1 MHNITKLRN
10 GNAQF
15 AVCVILVERMQT
27 IFTHN
32 NLTWIDLESPSHSEI
47 AHLVEKYGIS
57 GHIAEELLLPSGK
70 PRAEFYENYLY
81 TIMHFPAL
89 RHSHKS
95 REQEVDFIVGKD
107 FIITAHHDT
116 IDPLHKF
123 SKVFE
128 VNSLLE
134 TSTIGDHAGYIFFYM
149 LKKLYKAA
157 EHEVEYVRHDLAVI
171 EEHIFSEE
179 EVEMVSAISRSARDL
194 LNMRQTLEPHR
205 EVLREIEDNGGKFF
219 GESFVPYLRG
229 LSNEYYRLH
238 NHIMR
243 ETESL
248 HELRETN
255 NSLLTTKQNETMK
268 VFTILAFVTFPL
280 DLICS
285 IFSMDTQHT
294 PIIGLPYDFWIIMGI
309 LVIFGFFMFRYFRHK
324 KWL

>member
-1 MHNITKLRN
+1 
-10 GNAQF
+10 
-15 AVCVILVERMQT
+15 MQT

-32 NLTWIDLESPSHSEI
+32 NLTWIDLESPTHNEI
-47 AHLVEKYGIS
+47 AHLVEEYGIS
-57 GHIAEELLLPSGK
+57 SHIAEELLLPSGK
-70 PRAEFYENYLY
+70 PRAEFFPNYLY
-81 TIMHFPAL
+81 VIMHFPAL
-89 RHSHKS
+89 RHSHKT

-107 FIITAHHDT
+107 FVITAHHDT

-128 VNSLLE
+128 VNSVLD
-134 TSTIGDHAGYIFFYM
+134 TSDIGDHAGYIFFYM

-157 EHEVEYVRHDLAVI
+157 EHEVEYVRHDLSVI

-179 EVEMVSAISRSARDL
+179 EVQMVSAISRSARDL

-205 EVLREIEDNGGKFF
+205 EVLREIEAGGPAFF
-219 GESFVPYLRG
+219 GESFVPYLRA

-268 VFTILAFVTFPL
+268 VFTVLAFFTFPL
-280 DLICS
+280 SLVAS
-285 IFSMDTQHT
+285 IFEMTTVHT
-294 PIIGLPYDFWIIMGI
+294 PIIGMPYDWWIIVGGMC
-309 LVIFGFFMFRYFRHK
+309 VIALIMWRYFKGK